1 MRRIQHIEN
10 RYRNSEGRPAEA
22 LLGMGLMGRHS
33 GLADDKL
40 DLGLTQWMPK
50 GSSCGSGA

>member
-22 LLGMGLMGRHS
+22 LLGMGLMSRHS
-33 GLADDKL
+33 GLTDDKL
-40 DLGLTQWMPK
+40 DLGITQWMPK